1 MSDRVRALES
11 ALRDHL
17 RAEEARYSEQRPA
30 PDTLW
35 EHAWRVA
42 RIAERLG
49 KAEGLDPLACRL
61 AALFHDA
68 GKFEAGR
75 YHEDGRPEEER
86 SVELLREMGCAHG
99 LDVDQLAAIGEAVLQ
114 LYRDDPARSPLA
126 RVLFDAD
133 NLDKLG
139 PLGIA
144 NGFIKAGLRG
154 SPLGPRLLYRLTVEL
169 TYARHA
175 PRTMLTRLGR
185 EWAERR
191 ARESV
196 GFVAS
201 LLDSLREDGLYDF
214 RVEPVDFDGLR
225 LDVVCPAACACGGR
239 LQRRVW
245 QEAGLKCTEIH
256 VEHACA
262 ACPERN
268 EIRFCRPRLG
278 DAEAES

>member
-1 MSDRVRALES
+1 MSEHVLSIEA

-17 RAEEARYSEQRPA
+17 RAEEARYSENRPA

-35 EHAWRVA
+35 EHSWRVA

-49 KAEGLDPLACRL
+49 RAEGLDPRACRL

-68 GKFEAGR
+68 GKFEGGR

-86 SVELLREMGCAHG
+86 SVELLREMGRAHG
-99 LDVDQLAAIGEAVLQ
+99 LDEAHLSAIGEAVLQ
-114 LYRDDPARSPLA
+114 LYRDDPEPSPLA

-139 PLGIA
+139 PLGVA

-154 SPLGPRLLYRLTVEL
+154 SPLGPRLLLRLTVEL

-175 PRTMLTRLGR
+175 PRAMHTRLGR

-191 ARESV
+191 AGET
-196 GFVAS
+196 VAFILS
-201 LLDSLREDGLYDF
+201 LLESLREDGLYDF
-214 RVEPVDFDGLR
+214 RVEPVDFEGLR
-225 LDVVCPAACACGGR
+225 LDVVSPAACACGGR
-239 LQRRVW
+239 LSRRVW
-245 QEAGLKCTEIH
+245 LEAGLKCTEIH
-256 VEHACA
+256 LEHACT
-262 ACPERN
+262 ACPERS
-268 EIRFCRPRLG
+268 EIRFCRPRLVDPEG
-278 DAEAES
+278 RG